1 MCVHLRHWPIDRL
14 RRRRP
19 ELRRKAFVLV
29 ETTAH
34 RQIVMTVSP
43 EVPPAVRPGMTLA
56 QARAHCADLAIAPA
70 EPEKDR
76 RSLEALG
83 YWLMR
88 FSPNV
93 AIWPPSAICLDATGL
108 EMLFGNLYAL
118 AGRVDAAM
126 KRLGL
131 NADVAMAPTP
141 GAAWAMAVFGGKSPI
156 VVSSENLVAAL
167 SRLPPEALRLEV
179 EGFASTSATA
189 QSLHALGI
197 GDIGI
202 LLRIPRDH
210 LVSRFGP
217 AILQRI
223 DQATG
228 AIHEPLNWL
237 PHRTPI
243 QAEMEFDGIVE
254 SLQTIHLALRQVL
267 DRVVES
273 LTGRGLGAK
282 QLRMILRRPYAPPIE
297 KTIGLLRNSR
307 NAASLFIL
315 LRHALESVETDD
327 GFIAVGLSVISAERL
342 GDEQTALIGGD
353 AGRNAA
359 ETDHLIERLRAKFG
373 DVAEWAELVEAHVPE
388 RAFSYRKELGRAG
401 AFGISPSPGTPGEG
415 RGEGLRVGQT
425 SLADG
430 KRPSPYPSPGVP
442 GEGMR
447 AKSAQCDGTAVASR
461 PLCLLPVPCAI
472 RVIVMPSESR
482 DGQPVAFTHDD
493 VEGFASTV
501 EGFASTVEGFASTQV
516 HRLVHV
522 RGPERIAGQW
532 WNGSG
537 KTRDYFDVA
546 DTAGSRFWLFRVMET
561 NQWYLHG
568 IFE

>member
-1 MCVHLRHWPIDRL
+1 M
-14 RRRRP
+14 
-19 ELRRKAFVLV
+19 

-34 RQIVMTVSP
+34 RQIVTAVSP
-43 EVPPAVRPGMTLA
+43 EVPPAVQPGMTLA
-56 QARAHCADLAIAPA
+56 QARAHCTALAVVPA

-93 AIWPPSAICLDATGL
+93 AIWPPSSICLDATGL
-108 EMLFGNLYAL
+108 EMLFGNLHAL

-126 KRLGL
+126 KRLCL
-131 NADVAMAPTP
+131 NANVAIGPTP
-141 GAAWAMAVFGGKSPI
+141 GAAWAMAVFGEESPT
-156 VVSSENLVAAL
+156 VVSGENLLAAL
-167 SRLPPEALRLEV
+167 SRLPPEALRLE
-179 EGFASTSATA
+179 SATA

-197 GDIGI
+197 DAVGI
-202 LLRIPRDH
+202 LLRIPRDQ
-210 LVSRFGP
+210 LVSRFGR

-254 SLQTIHLALRQVL
+254 SLETIHLALRQVL

-282 QLRMILRRPYAPPIE
+282 QLRMTLRRPYAPPIE
-297 KTIGLLRNSR
+297 KTIGLLRSSR
-307 NAASLFIL
+307 NAGSLFIL
-315 LRHALESVETDD
+315 LRHALESVGTDD
-327 GFIAVGLSVISAERL
+327 GFHAVGLSVTSAERL
-342 GDEQTALIGGD
+342 GDEQTALVDDD
-353 AGRNAA
+353 AERNAA

-388 RAFSYRKELGRAG
+388 LAFSYRKEPAAIGEK
-401 AFGISPSPGTPGEG
+401 PS
-415 RGEGLRVGQT
+415 
-425 SLADG
+425 
-430 KRPSPYPSPGVP
+430 
-442 GEGMR
+442 
-447 AKSAQCDGTAVASR
+447 VASR
-461 PLCLLPVPCAI
+461 PLCLLPLPRAI

-482 DGQPVAFTHDD
+482 DGQPVAFTHN
-493 VEGFASTV
+493 E
-501 EGFASTVEGFASTQV
+501 QV

-537 KTRDYFDVA
+537 KTRDYFDAA
-546 DTAGSRFWLFRVMET
+546 DTAGNRFWLFRVMET

>member
-1 MCVHLRHWPIDRL
+1 MKQVMCVHLPNWPIDRL
-14 RRRRP
+14 RRRRA

-34 RQIVMTVSP
+34 RQIVTAVSP

-56 QARAHCADLAIAPA
+56 QARAHCADLAVAPA

-93 AIWPPSAICLDATGL
+93 AIWPPSSAEALPNAVCLDATGL
-108 EMLFGNLYAL
+108 EMLFGNLHAL

-131 NADVAMAPTP
+131 NANVAIAPTP
-141 GAAWAMAVFGGKSPI
+141 GAAWAMAVFGGKSPLI
-156 VVSSENLVAAL
+156 VSDENLVVAL

-202 LLRIPRDH
+202 LLRIPRDQ

-223 DQATG
+223 GQATG

-282 QLRMILRRPYAPPIE
+282 QLRMTLRRPYAPPIE
-297 KTIGLLRNSR
+297 KTIGLLRSSR

-327 GFIAVGLSVISAERL
+327 GFHAVGLSVISAERL
-342 GDEQTALIGGD
+342 GDEQTALIGDD

-359 ETDHLIERLRAKFG
+359 ELDHLIERLRAKFG

-388 RAFSYRKELGRAG
+388 LAFSYG
-401 AFGISPSPGTPGEG
+401 
-415 RGEGLRVGQT
+415 RVGVPAH
-425 SLADG
+425 SG
-430 KRPSPYPSPGVP
+430 KQSVGGYAHP
-442 GEGMR
+442 
-447 AKSAQCDGTAVASR
+447 TR
-461 PLCLLPVPCAI
+461 PLCLLPIPCKI
-472 RVIVMPSESR
+472 PVIVMPSESR
-482 DGQPVAFTHDD
+482 DGQPVAFMHDD
-493 VEGFASTV
+493 
-501 EGFASTVEGFASTQV
+501 VEGFASTQV

>member
-1 MCVHLRHWPIDRL
+1 VHLRHWPIDRL
-14 RRRRP
+14 RRRSA
-19 ELRRKAFVLV
+19 ELRHKAFVLV

-34 RQIVMTVSP
+34 RQIVTAVSP
-43 EVPPAVRPGMTLA
+43 EVPPAVRPGMMLA
-56 QARAHCADLAIAPA
+56 QARAHCAELVIAPA
-70 EPEKDR
+70 DPEKDR

-93 AIWPPSAICLDATGL
+93 AIWPPASICLDATGL
-108 EMLFGNLYAL
+108 EMLFGNLHSL

-126 KRLGL
+126 KRLSL
-131 NADVAMAPTP
+131 NANVAIGPTP
-141 GAAWAMAVFGGKSPI
+141 GAAWAMAVFGGESPT
-156 VVSSENLVAAL
+156 VVSNENLLAAL

-189 QSLHALGI
+189 QSLRALGI
-197 GDIGI
+197 DAIGI
-202 LLRIPRDH
+202 LLRIPRDQ

-228 AIHEPLNWL
+228 AIQEPLNWL

-254 SLQTIHLALRQVL
+254 SLETLHLALRQVL
-267 DRVVES
+267 DRVVELLS
-273 LTGRGLGAK
+273 GRGLGAK
-282 QLRMILRRPYAPPIE
+282 QLRMTLRRPYAPPIE
-297 KTIGLLRNSR
+297 KTIGLLRSSR
-307 NAASLFIL
+307 NAGSLFIL

-327 GFIAVGLSVISAERL
+327 GFSAVGLSIISAERL
-342 GDEQTALIGGD
+342 GDEQPALMGGD
-353 AGRNAA
+353 AERDAA

-388 RAFSYRKELGRAG
+388 HAFSYRKEAAAMGKKPPVASRRAG
-401 AFGISPSPGTPGEG
+401 E
-415 RGEGLRVGQT
+415 
-425 SLADG
+425 
-430 KRPSPYPSPGVP
+430 
-442 GEGMR
+442 
-447 AKSAQCDGTAVASR
+447 ASR
-461 PLCLLPVPCAI
+461 PLCLLPLPRAI

-493 VEGFASTV
+493 V

>member
-1 MCVHLRHWPIDRL
+1 MKQVMCVHLRHWPIDRL
-14 RRRRP
+14 RRRAL

-34 RQIVMTVSP
+34 RQVVTAVSP
-43 EVPPAVRPGMTLA
+43 EVPPAVQPGMTLA
-56 QARAHCADLAIAPA
+56 QARAHCAELAIAPA

-93 AIWPPSAICLDATGL
+93 AIWPPSSICLDATGL
-108 EMLFGNLYAL
+108 ERLFGNLHAL

-126 KRLGL
+126 KRLRL
-131 NADVAMAPTP
+131 NADVAIGPTP
-141 GAAWAMAVFGGKSPI
+141 GAAWAMAVFGTESPR
-156 VVSSENLVAAL
+156 VVSGENLLAAL
-167 SRLPPEALRLEV
+167 SRLPPEALRLE
-179 EGFASTSATA
+179 SATA
-189 QSLHALGI
+189 QSLRALGI
-197 GDIGI
+197 DAIGI
-202 LLRIPRDH
+202 LLRIPRDQ

-228 AIHEPLNWL
+228 AIREPLNWL

-282 QLRMILRRPYAPPIE
+282 QLRMTLRRPYAPPIE
-297 KTIGLLRNSR
+297 KTIGLLRSSR
-307 NAASLFIL
+307 NAGSLFVL
-315 LRHALESVETDD
+315 LRHALESAETDD
-327 GFIAVGLSVISAERL
+327 GFHAVGLSVVSAERL
-342 GDEQTALIGGD
+342 GNEQPALMGED
-353 AGRNAA
+353 AERDAA
-359 ETDHLIERLRAKFG
+359 EMDHLIERLRAKFG
-373 DVAEWAELVEAHVPE
+373 DVAEWAELAEAHVPE
-388 RAFSYRKELGRAG
+388 HAFSYRKEA
-401 AFGISPSPGTPGEG
+401 AAVEAKPSTI
-415 RGEGLRVGQT
+415 
-425 SLADG
+425 G
-430 KRPSPYPSPGVP
+430 KKPP
-442 GEGMR
+442 
-447 AKSAQCDGTAVASR
+447 VASR
-461 PLCLLPVPCAI
+461 PLCLLPLPRAI
-472 RVIVMPSESR
+472 RVIVMPVEGFASTSESR

-493 VEGFASTV
+493 
-501 EGFASTVEGFASTQV
+501 VEGFASTQV